1 MVLGLIW
8 IILKSVS
15 PPPPLGGQWGDTH
28 TVSSHHP
35 LLSLS
40 TPTIP
45 MPSLSPPLPY
55 PPHHR
60 GVVTLPSAPAHDC
73 LSPLSSLPSSHCSC
87 SRLCRNL
94 LSDKHGACVLWPKII
109 YWFSMRTES
118 SLMKGLPDTVTST
131 VTVHHRYCLSL
142 FGPVYSWLSV
152 RLVDHHFVVNSESV
166 EGGAKWNF
174 EDADRIMWCF
184 TVASRGR
191 PDCQMM

>member
-60 GVVTLPSAPAHDC
+60 GVVTLPSAPAHDR
-73 LSPLSSLPSSHCSC
+73 LSPPSPLFLPPTAPAA
-87 SRLCRNL
+87 
-94 LSDKHGACVLWPKII
+94 DCVGI
-109 YWFSMRTES
+109 FCQTNMA
-118 SLMKGLPDTVTST
+118 
-131 VTVHHRYCLSL
+131 
-142 FGPVYSWLSV
+142 PVFYDLK
-152 RLVDHHFVVNSESV
+152 LYIDFL
-166 EGGAKWNF
+166 
-174 EDADRIMWCF
+174 
-184 TVASRGR
+184 
-191 PDCQMM
+191 